1 MERLGL
7 VALVLGTVGAFAA
20 YPSSPNY
27 DTFYSLVW
35 GRELAH
41 LDGPSFDAFRA
52 PTQHPLALV
61 VGAALQPLGE
71 NADRAFVLLSL
82 LSLAALVAGL
92 YRLARD
98 AFTPIVG
105 LAAAA
110 VLATRF
116 DFANYAAQAYV
127 DVAMVALLVWA
138 AALEVERP
146 RRGAPVFVLLALA
159 GLLRPEAWLLGGIY
173 LLWMLRGPQSTPAAV
188 PGSRTRAGWVAWAL
202 APPLL
207 WGLTDLIATG
217 DPLFSFT
224 ATTGTV
230 EELGRA
236 KSLGELPGALLSSAT
251 ELLKAPVLAAGL
263 FGLGAALRIAP
274 RRSAVPGVL
283 LAAGLATYLLVAAAG
298 FAVID
303 RYLLTATA
311 ALCVFCGFALG
322 GFTLLEGRSRRIW
335 RAAAAMGLLAAVAFT
350 ATRIVSFRSFEG
362 ELAWRTEAH
371 DDLERVLTSAA
382 VTKALKNSRCGSIIT
397 PTHKLVP
404 DVRWTLDLQEA
415 EVVASSDPARAW
427 ETVRGVAIY
436 PIGRRTV
443 EKQGFDAAASPLTL
457 VPAPGFRLIARVPRY
472 AVFARCAPA
481 PPFPGQGGRGR
492 RILVD

>member
-1 MERLGL
+1 MPSRRTLEGLGL
-7 VALVLGTVGAFAA
+7 VALVLGAVGIFVA

-41 LDGPSFDAFRA
+41 LDAPSFDSFRA
-52 PTQHPLALV
+52 PTQHPLALAV
-61 VGAALQPLGE
+61 AALLQPLGE
-71 NADRAFVLLSL
+71 DADRAFVLLSL
-82 LSLAALVAGL
+82 LSLAALVAGV

-98 AFTPIVG
+98 AFTPVVG
-105 LAAAA
+105 VAAAA

-127 DVAMVALLVWA
+127 DVAVVALLVWA

-146 RRGAPVFVLLALA
+146 RRGNAVFVLLALA
-159 GLLRPEAWLLGGIY
+159 GLLRPEAWLLGAVY
-173 LLWMLRGPQSTPAAV
+173 LLWMLRRPSASVPA
-188 PGSRTRAGWVAWAL
+188 RRMRAGWIAWAL
-202 APPLL
+202 APPLV

-230 EELGRA
+230 EELGRD
-236 KSLGELPGALLSSAT
+236 KPLGELPGALLSSAT
-251 ELLKAPVLAAGL
+251 ELLKAPVLAMGL
-263 FGLGAALRIAP
+263 LGLGAALRIAP
-274 RRSAVPGVL
+274 HRSAVPGAL
-283 LAAGLATYLLVAAAG
+283 LGVGLATYLLVGVAG

-303 RYLLTATA
+303 RYLLTAAA

-322 GFTLLEGRSRRIW
+322 GFTLLQGRSRRIW
-335 RAAAAMGLLAAVAFT
+335 RSVAAAGLLVAIAFT
-350 ATRIVSFRSFEG
+350 ATRIVSLRSFEG

-371 DDLERVLTSAA
+371 DDLERVLTSAPVA
-382 VTKALKNSRCGSIIT
+382 KALKDPRCGSIIT

-404 DVRWTLDLQEA
+404 DVRWTLDLPEA
-415 EVVASSDPARAW
+415 EVVASSDSDRAW

-472 AVFARCAPA
+472 AVFARCPE
-481 PPFPGQGGRGR
+481 
-492 RILVD
+492 